1 MKPYGLLLAAAACTT
16 LREVP
21 QAQFIPQHNPAF
33 VWVTTT
39 DHALVRVT
47 EPRIDGD
54 TLRGT
59 WPGGQGPVAIPLNR
73 IQSVRAKTPAVGRT
87 ILVSATLAFVGG
99 YVVWALAQPNS
110 NNPPAGDCSGYA
122 EPEEC

>member
-59 WPGGQGPVAIPLNR
+59 WPGGQRPIAIPLDR
-73 IQSVRAKTPAVGRT
+73 IQSVRAKTRSRART
-87 ILVSATLAFVGG
+87 ILLVTSLGLVGG
-99 YVVWALAQPNS
+99 SVVWLLAQPS
-110 NNPPAGDCSGYA
+110 ANNPPAGDCSGYA

>member
-1 MKPYGLLLAAAACTT
+1 VKPYGLLLAAAACTT

-59 WPGGQGPVAIPLNR
+59 WPGGQRPIAIPLDR
-73 IQSVRAKTPAVGRT
+73 IQSVRAKTRSRART
-87 ILVSATLAFVGG
+87 ILLVTSLGLVGG
-99 YVVWALAQPNS
+99 SVVWLLAQPS
-110 NNPPAGDCSGYA
+110 ANNPPAGDCSGYA

>member
-21 QAQFIPQHNPAF
+21 QAQFIPQHKPAF

-59 WPGGQGPVAIPLNR
+59 WPGGQGPIAIPLNR
-73 IQSVRAKTPAVGRT
+73 IQSVRAKMPARART
-87 ILVSATLAFVGG
+87 VLAVTSLGLVGG
-99 YVVWALAQPNS
+99 YVVWLLEQPSANA
-110 NNPPAGDCSGYA
+110 PPAGDCSGYA